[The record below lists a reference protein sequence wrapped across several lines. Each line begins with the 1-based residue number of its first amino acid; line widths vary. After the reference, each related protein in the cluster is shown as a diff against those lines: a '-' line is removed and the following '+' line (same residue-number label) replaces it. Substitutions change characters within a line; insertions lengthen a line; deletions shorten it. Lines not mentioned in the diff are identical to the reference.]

1 MTIVLPRKDTSRRS
15 APTPA
20 SSMPAF
26 TGRDGTV
33 FAAYASADRGEA
45 ITPPKIRETS
55 HYFEGDY
62 LFLFQEIVIDKEK
75 IGTVFIQHGLDEI
88 RGQLARYIA
97 IVCFVIL
104 VAFLVALAL
113 SPHSCSGSYPTRS

>member
-1 MTIVLPRKDTSRRS
+1 MPRMPR
-15 APTPA
+15 PTGGKP
-20 SSMPAF
+20 F
-26 TGRDGTV
+26 
-33 FAAYASADRGEA
+33 
-45 ITPPKIRETS
+45 TPPKIRETS

-104 VAFLVALAL
+104 VAFLVALCAIL
-113 SPHSCSGSYPTRS
+113 IPAADHIQPDPEPGPDGEIDFPEKGLFGPGGKIPAG